1 MVGILDVGGGL
12 RGNYVSGIIDYLLDN
27 SIDIEYCL
35 GVSAGSAN
43 LITYIAGQRG
53 RLKSF
58 YEEYSFEK
66 EYMGIG
72 NYFSKGMYI
81 NLDYIYSDI
90 TNSYGKNPLD
100 FDAVI
105 KSTKK
110 FVVAVTD
117 AQTADQKFFYKSD
130 FAYDDFTLL
139 KASCAI
145 PVATR
150 RPVLFKNGMYFDG
163 GVSDPIP
170 YKKAFEDGCDKLII
184 CLTLPINRKKSAF
197 PKHLV
202 NILLSQY
209 PQIAKAVAMSHT
221 IYNIRIDEI
230 LRLEEQGKVLILSP
244 EECFGIKTA
253 TKDRIGLNKLY
264 ELGYKDAERIEK
276 FLKKN
281 HEI

>member
-1 MVGILDVGGGL
+1 MVGIMDIGGGL

-66 EYMGIG
+66 QYMGIG

-81 NLDYIYSDI
+81 NLEYIYSDI

-100 FDAVI
+100 FDAI
-105 KSTKK
+105 TKSTKK

-117 AQTADQKFFYKSD
+117 SQTAEQKYFYKND

-139 KASCAI
+139 KASCALPI
-145 PVATR
+145 VTR
-150 RPVLFKNGMYFDG
+150 QPVLFKNRRYFDG
-163 GVSDPIP
+163 GISDPIP

-184 CLTLPINRKKSAF
+184 CLTLPISHKKSAF
-197 PKHLV
+197 PKWLV
-202 NILLSQY
+202 NPLLFKY
-209 PQIAKAVAMSHT
+209 PQIAKTITMSHT
-221 IYNIRIDEI
+221 LYHNRINEI
-230 LRLEEQGKVLILSP
+230 LELEEQGKVLILYP
-244 EECFGIKTA
+244 KDCFGIKT
-253 TKDRIGLNKLY
+253 TTRNKIGLNKLY
-264 ELGYKDAERIEK
+264 QLGYKDAEKIEE
-276 FLKKN
+276 FLNIAKN
-281 HEI
+281 

>member
-12 RGNYVSGIIDYLLDN
+12 RGNYVSGVIDYLLDN
-27 SIDIEYCL
+27 SVDIEYCL

-72 NYFSKGMYI
+72 NYFKKGMYI

-100 FDAVI
+100 FDAVE

-117 AQTADQKFFYKSD
+117 AETAEQKFFYKSD
-130 FAYDDFTLL
+130 FAYNDFTLL

-150 RPVLFKNGMYFDG
+150 RPVSFKNGMYFDG
-163 GVSDPIP
+163 GVSDPVP

-184 CLTLPINRKKSAF
+184 CLTFPVNRKKSAF

-209 PQIAKAVAMSHT
+209 PQIAKAVATSHT
-221 IYNIRIDEI
+221 VYNKRIDEI

-253 TKDRIGLNKLY
+253 TREKTGLNKLY
-264 ELGYKDAERIEK
+264 ELGYKDAERIEE
-276 FLKKN
+276 FLR
-281 HEI
+281 

>member
-53 RLKSF
+53 RLKRF
-58 YEEYSFEK
+58 YEEYAFEK
-66 EYMGIG
+66 EYMGVG
-72 NYFSKGMYI
+72 NYLSKGMYI

-90 TNSYGKNPLD
+90 TNSYGKDPLD
-100 FDAVI
+100 FDAVT
-105 KSTKK
+105 KSDKK
-110 FVVAVTD
+110 FVLAVTD
-117 AQTADQKFFYKSD
+117 ACTAEQKFFNKSD

-145 PVATR
+145 PIATH
-150 RPVLFKNGMYFDG
+150 RPVSFKNGMYFDG

-184 CLTLPINRKKSAF
+184 CLTLPVNYKKSAF
-197 PKHLV
+197 PKQLV
-202 NILLSQY
+202 NILLSKY
-209 PQIAKAVAMSHT
+209 PQIAKAVAMSHI
-221 IYNIRIDEI
+221 IYNDRINEI
-230 LRLEEQGKVLILSP
+230 LKLEEQGKVLILSP
-244 EECFGIKTA
+244 KECFGIKTA
-253 TKDRIGLNKLY
+253 TRDKQGLNKLY
-264 ELGYKDAERIEK
+264 ELGYKDAERIKE
-276 FLKKN
+276 FLR
-281 HEI
+281 

>member
-1 MVGILDVGGGL
+1 MVGIMDVGGGL
-12 RGNYVSGIIDYLLDN
+12 RGNYTSGIIDYLLDN

-66 EYMGIG
+66 QYMGMG

-100 FDAVI
+100 FDAVA
-105 KSTKK
+105 KSTKE

-117 AQTADQKFFYKSD
+117 AQTAEQKFFYKND
-130 FAYDDFTLL
+130 FTYNDFTLL
-139 KASCAI
+139 KASCALPI
-145 PVATR
+145 ATR
-150 RPVLFKNGMYFDG
+150 RPVLFKNGKYFDG
-163 GVSDPIP
+163 GISDPIP

-184 CLTLPINRKKSAF
+184 CLTLPVSYKKSAF
-197 PKHLV
+197 PKWIV
-202 NILLSQY
+202 KPLLLRY
-209 PQIAKAVAMSHT
+209 PEIANAITASHT
-221 IYNIRIDEI
+221 IYHNRINEI
-230 LRLEEQGKVLILSP
+230 LKLEKQGKVLILYP
-244 EECFGIKTA
+244 EDCFGIKTA
-253 TKDRIGLNKLY
+253 TRNKDGLRKLY
-264 ELGYKDAERIEK
+264 QLGYNDAAKAER
-276 FLKKN
+276 FLNLSKN
-281 HEI
+281 

>member
-100 FDAVI
+100 FDAVT

-117 AQTADQKFFYKSD
+117 AQTAEQKFFYKSD

-170 YKKAFEDGCDKLII
+170 YKKAFEDGCDKLIV
-184 CLTLPINRKKSAF
+184 CLTLPVGYKKSSF
-197 PKHLV
+197 PKPLV
-202 NILLSQY
+202 NILLSKY
-209 PQIAKAVAMSHT
+209 HQIAKAVAMSHKL
-221 IYNIRIDEI
+221 YNKRLEEI
-230 LRLEEQGKVLILSP
+230 LRLEEQGKVLILCP
-244 EECFGIKTA
+244 QECFGIKTA
-253 TKDRIGLNKLY
+253 TRDKIGLNKLY
-264 ELGYKDAERIEK
+264 ELGYKDAEKIEK
-276 FLKKN
+276 FLKQTEN
-281 HEI
+281 

>member
-1 MVGILDVGGGL
+1 MVGIMDVGGGL

-66 EYMGIG
+66 QYMSIR

-100 FDAVI
+100 FETII
-105 KSTKK
+105 KSPKK

-117 AQTADQKFFYKSD
+117 AQSSTQKYFYKSD
-130 FAYDDFTLL
+130 LAYDDFTLL
-139 KASCAI
+139 KASCALPI
-145 PVATR
+145 ATR
-150 RPVLFKNGMYFDG
+150 QPVLFKNGRYFDG
-163 GVSDPIP
+163 GISDPIP

-184 CLTLPINRKKSAF
+184 CLTLPINYKKSAF
-197 PKHLV
+197 PKWLV
-202 NILLSQY
+202 NPLLFKY
-209 PQIAKAVAMSHT
+209 PQIAKSITMSHT
-221 IYNIRIDEI
+221 IYHNRVNEI
-230 LRLEEQGKVLILSP
+230 LELEKQGKVLILYP
-244 EECFGIKTA
+244 EDCFGIKTA
-253 TKDRIGLNKLY
+253 TRNKTGLSKLY
-264 ELGYKDAERIEK
+264 ELGYKDAKKIES
-276 FLKKN
+276 FLNSSKN
-281 HEI
+281 